1 MKSVDYIIVGQ
12 GLAGTLLAHDLLENN
27 QSVLIIDKPHAAMAS
42 RVAAGLFNPVG
53 VKRCIRS
60 WRADDFLPVAIER
73 YKFLE
78 EKLGAT
84 FLNIKPI
91 FRLFANED
99 NRKQWQ
105 VKCSNE
111 GMDEFIGDF
120 NPPNTHIYLKDDF
133 GGASIFPAGSLEV
146 VKFLDDSRFF
156 FKRNDCLLE
165 ENFNF
170 DLLEKDAGVYK
181 GIQAKKIIFCEGFQ
195 AIHNPHFK
203 YLPFSPTK
211 GEVLTIRIPTLE
223 KMDKIVS
230 KGIYILPLG
239 NHLYRVGAT
248 FNHHEWNDLVTSE
261 GIAYLQEKIEQI
273 LEEEYEVVSEKAGVR
288 PTVRDRKP
296 FLGEHPKYKKLAVF
310 NGLGTRGVIQ
320 GPYLSA
326 HFTAFLID
334 SEKIHQE
341 VDIQRFISFS
351 QAVK

>member
-12 GLAGTLLAHDLLENN
+12 GLAGTLLAHDLLEKN

-42 RVAAGLFNPVG
+42 KVAAGLFNPVG

-60 WRADDFLPVAIER
+60 WRADDFLPIAIER
-73 YKFLE
+73 YKSLE
-78 EKLGAT
+78 EKLGIT

-105 VKCSNE
+105 AKCSNE
-111 GMDEFIGDF
+111 GMDDFIGDF
-120 NPPNTHIYLKDDF
+120 EPSNTYPYLKDDF
-133 GGASIFPAGSLEV
+133 GGASISPAGNLEV
-146 VKFLDDSRFF
+146 VKFLDASRVY
-156 FKRNDCLLE
+156 FKNIDCLLE
-165 ENFNF
+165 EKFNF
-170 DLLEKDAGVYK
+170 DLLEVDAGIYK
-181 GIQAKKIIFCEGFQ
+181 GVQAKKIIFCEGFR
-195 AIHNPHFK
+195 AIDNPYFK

-211 GEVLTIRIPTLE
+211 GEVLTIRIPSLE

-230 KGIYILPLG
+230 KGIFIMPLG

-248 FNHHEWNDLVTSE
+248 YNHHEWDDVVTSE
-261 GIAYLQEKIEQI
+261 GIAYLQQKIEQI
-273 LEEEYEVVSEKAGVR
+273 LEEEYEIVSKKAGVR

-296 FLGEHPKYKKLAVF
+296 FLGVHPMHEKLAIF

-326 HFTAFLID
+326 HFSTFLTD
-334 SEKIHQE
+334 SQE
-341 VDIQRFISFS
+341 IIQMVDIQRYMMFL
-351 QAVK
+351 KR